1 MNNVQRCLCH
11 FYTWMRHSK
20 QTATLLLTK
29 RHANFDTS
37 TSAKG
42 YARVCMNCACAIV
55 VLGILLAQARP
66 TMPCIRLVIGASAA
80 SPTLVVKTENCLY
93 IYLFIYIYI
102 WYVRIPYMHSALFV
116 RDAIFPHCICITACS
131 RDKTRKAEQWESTQQ
146 RFENGEEREALL
158 VRPRLIIDGVLRDSA
173 TSGECS
179 VYRAISL

>member
-1 MNNVQRCLCH
+1 
-11 FYTWMRHSK
+11 
-20 QTATLLLTK
+20 
-29 RHANFDTS
+29 
-37 TSAKG
+37 
-42 YARVCMNCACAIV
+42 
-55 VLGILLAQARP
+55 
-66 TMPCIRLVIGASAA
+66 
-80 SPTLVVKTENCLY
+80 
-93 IYLFIYIYI
+93 
-102 WYVRIPYMHSALFV
+102 MHSALFV